1 MVPSSAPTNTPIQ
14 TNGDGLT
21 TGLLVVIVVCVIILV
36 MGIAGGAVFLF
47 SLPPRG
53 DDIYHPDNSEG
64 YFSKKDDYMKSP
76 HEGERVPIPNRTQL
90 SSFQENPDTIP
101 ISYRKQPS
109 TLKDNEPPISY
120 QRQTSSSQEIE
131 RPSLYQRQTSSSQEI
146 ERPSL
151 YQRQTSSSQE
161 IERPSLYQRQTSS
174 SQEIERPSLYQ
185 RQTSCPKENQPPIS
199 YQRQTS
205 CPQENQPP
213 ISYRRQ
219 ESSSSENEP
228 VIPISYRKQV
238 SYQSTAHDDL
248 SERHDSPA
256 VFISVAASSFLRGA
270 NDTSTS
276 SGDVP
281 LASNLVRTFS
291 RDRESDE
298 LISGEGMLVQID
310 ERLSWQQTEKERKSD
325 ERRFSVD
332 IDIDEQ
338 RLRTQ
343 VSTLTDSN
351 PSPQPQIFPTT
362 FGGTDYHRTNSR
374 TSDLSA
380 SVQNSR
386 TSSAVAGT
394 PDMPDDDLPVSPEH
408 HLYVEEEDHTP
419 HLMNHTHEVDEPT
432 YTPSLTGFS
441 MQILDIDDLEG
452 DL

>member
-21 TGLLVVIVVCVIILV
+21 TGLLVVIVACVIILV
-36 MGIAGGAVFLF
+36 MGIAGGAAFLF

-53 DDIYHPDNSEG
+53 DDRYHPDNSEG

-90 SSFQENPDTIP
+90 SSFQDNPDAIP

-109 TLKDNEPPISY
+109 TLQDNEPPISY
-120 QRQTSSSQEIE
+120 RRQT
-131 RPSLYQRQTSSSQEI
+131 P
-146 ERPSL
+146 
-151 YQRQTSSSQE
+151 SSQE

-185 RQTSCPKENQPPIS
+185 RQTSCPKENQP
-199 YQRQTS
+199 QM
-205 CPQENQPP
+205 
-213 ISYRRQ
+213 SYRRQ

-281 LASNLVRTFS
+281 SASNLVRTFS

-310 ERLSWQQTEKERKSD
+310 ERLSWQQTEKERRSD

-408 HLYVEEEDHTP
+408 QLYVEEEDHTP
-419 HLMNHTHEVDEPT
+419 HLMNHTHEADEPT